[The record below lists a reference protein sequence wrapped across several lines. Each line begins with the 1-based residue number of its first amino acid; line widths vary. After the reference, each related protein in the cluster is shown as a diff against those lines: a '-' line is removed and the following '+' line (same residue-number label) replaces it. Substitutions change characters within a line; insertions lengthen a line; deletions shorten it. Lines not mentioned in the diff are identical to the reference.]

1 MSRQTW
7 TAQEILLTSPTN
19 QYALYLCPECRRLE
33 MFHAE
38 DGRWIRRTYY
48 DDTPVLHK
56 ALRG

>member
-1 MSRQTW
+1 MKRAQVPVELIFLGRREMS
-7 TAQEILLTSPTN
+7 
-19 QYALYLCPECRRLE
+19 YALYLCDRCSRLE